1 MFEHVIQGGNFQL
14 GRIRTPT
21 FQKKVCYK
29 FSK

>member
-21 FQKKVCYK
+21 FQKSCFK